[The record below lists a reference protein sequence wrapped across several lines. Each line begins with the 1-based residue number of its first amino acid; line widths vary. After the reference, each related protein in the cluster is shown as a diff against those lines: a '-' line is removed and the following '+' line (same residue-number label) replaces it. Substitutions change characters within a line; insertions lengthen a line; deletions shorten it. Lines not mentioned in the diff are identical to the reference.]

1 MARLNKLLTGHQI
14 TDEVINRTSSAS
26 LPLGHDTILQ
36 TGVVVRT
43 AAGGGGTL
51 LTLTTDYTL
60 GSADSRL
67 TTEAGQNVYTK
78 LAIVNGAYQSA
89 DLYVTYKTVGD
100 CSSVE
105 SINKSAVDIVYPVG
119 CFYTQYPDADSNTE
133 ATEFPVA
140 YRPATLFGGT
150 WAEQWPTE
158 SVFFRTRGTLSDSG
172 RVDGKQEDALQG
184 HRHSPLSPGISF
196 FGVFSGAGTNSGTVA
211 GPNNGYV
218 STTGN
223 ATTDGTNGPP
233 RTAVE
238 TRTVNRRIKVW
249 KRTA

>member
-78 LAIVNGAYQSA
+78 LAIVNGAYQSTN
-89 DLYVTYKTVGD
+89 LYVTYKTVGD
-100 CSSVE
+100 YGSVE
-105 SINKSAVDIVYPVG
+105 TIYAVASEIVDLVYPVG
-119 CFYTQYPDADSNTE
+119 CYYTQYPNASSNTD
-133 ATEFPVA
+133 ATEFPTSQ
-140 YRPATLFGGT
+140 RPATLFGGT
-150 WAEQWPTE
+150 WAEQWATE
-158 SVFFRTRGTLSDSG
+158 SVYFRTRGALSDTG
-172 RVDGKQEDALQG
+172 RTNGKQEDAFQG
-184 HRHSPLSPGISF
+184 HKHAKD
-196 FGVFSGAGTNSGTVA
+196 GATLKTGGNIANGGTYWGDGSIGD
-211 GPNNGYV
+211 PI
-218 STTGN
+218 
-223 ATTDGTNGPP
+223 TDGTNGTP
-233 RTAVE
+233 RTAAE